1 MDGGGITIRY
11 KGVTVHT
18 PKTWH
23 DLYVFLCGVRLSIK
37 IEKNL
42 SNARDL
48 FNASIYTNQ
57 LTSQSGLSPRDSTCC
72 LCFPDQKRKPKL
84 YLMHAAS
91 KELKIRATSSVSE
104 LQRSTPSSDVNMT
117 AEFELELQEL
127 FNDVKSMVKIGVI
140 WLRLKPLPALL
151 DMINKIVD
159 KLRDNKD
166 EIDMSI
172 LVATRWIVPADAA
185 ASEECVGGEEHM
197 GRIV

>member
-1 MDGGGITIRY
+1 MNTAESSIFDYRSEVI
-11 KGVTVHT
+11 H
-18 PKTWH
+18 
-23 DLYVFLCGVRLSIK
+23 LSFLFL
-37 IEKNL
+37 L
-42 SNARDL
+42 
-48 FNASIYTNQ
+48 
-57 LTSQSGLSPRDSTCC
+57 
-72 LCFPDQKRKPKL
+72 
-84 YLMHAAS
+84 
-91 KELKIRATSSVSE
+91 
-104 LQRSTPSSDVNMT
+104 STPSSDVNMT

-127 FNDVKSMVKIGVI
+127 FNDVKSMVKIGGI